1 MAFTI
6 DTRPTYFGD
15 RMIVTGTY
23 TAGSGAADVSLD
35 LGDLLSSIDFAAI
48 NPSAAPAPVPIATTP
63 PVNLNVQDT
72 VQASGT
78 TITLHG
84 GDDATAGPTTAGSFF
99 VIGRR

>member
-6 DTRPTYFGD
+6 DNRPTYFGD

-48 NPSAAPAPVPIATTP
+48 NPSAAPAAIGITTTP
-63 PVNLNVQDT
+63 PVNLNIQDV
-72 VQASGT
+72 VQADGT

-84 GDDATAGPTTAGSFF
+84 GNDGTAGPTTAGSFF